1 MKCAAGLPLPN
12 QTERQEQAGALRSGN
27 AVARER
33 AAWINFA
40 KLFFENFFNLADF
53 LYDLAA
59 DFFALAL
66 GFKVGIVRR
75 AADLFLDAAFH
86 FMELAFGLVLRALLH
101 GDSPLGGPG
110 KVSRPAFRQPL

>member
-1 MKCAAGLPLPN
+1 LKCATGLPLPN

-33 AAWINFA
+33 AAWINFS
-40 KLFFENFFNLADF
+40 KLFFENFFHLADF

-59 DFFALAL
+59 DFFALAF
-66 GFKVGIVRR
+66 GFKVGIIRR

-86 FMELAFGLVLRALLH
+86 FMGLASHLVLGALLH
-101 GDSPLGGPG
+101 GDSPLDGPG
-110 KVSRPAFRQPL
+110 KILRPALRQPL